1 MKRIIPRNNPIST
14 VIKNF
19 INKDSGK
26 VTAAKREIQRRFAG
40 LDWKDQKK
48 IILAY
53 LDSCKS
59 DREWIY
65 LRMYLNWD
73 DVFLPK
79 AKEVWE
85 KYHEFRCSWSVIRYF
100 PEEYLLEN
108 MSSFNA
114 PRDYYFLCLRLGHRQ
129 DFTIDRTR
137 LTNKDYIGVLHHN
150 RLPIEDDEALD
161 LLFETVHDIC
171 VNENFNRR
179 YDLIENRYYI
189 PTNIYSIKSFHD
201 IGESLYYLKEM
212 GRFRVVEDFCK
223 WNDEIVCRNMTE
235 GPEIKELASL
245 IKDEDVIECAGIA
258 KKYGYLAWDDK
269 YKQPGDPLP
278 EKMLKHIRS
287 TEYHSI
293 IPKDESSFEN
303 SLQEDEVPF

>member
-1 MKRIIPRNNPIST
+1 
-14 VIKNF
+14 
-19 INKDSGK
+19 
-26 VTAAKREIQRRFAG
+26 
-40 LDWKDQKK
+40 
-48 IILAY
+48 
-53 LDSCKS
+53 
-59 DREWIY
+59 
-65 LRMYLNWD
+65 MYLNWD
-73 DVFLPK
+73 DAFLPK

-114 PRDYYFLCLRLGHRQ
+114 PKDYYFLCLRLGHRQ

-235 GPEIKELASL
+235 GPEIKKLASL

-258 KKYGYLAWDDK
+258 KNMAILLWMTSTSNMEIHCPRRCSSTFA
-269 YKQPGDPLP
+269 QQNTIASS
-278 EKMLKHIRS
+278 LKTNHLSKILCKRMKFLFNNHGLS
-287 TEYHSI
+287 HYTTYPRRFGSHWLGH
-293 IPKDESSFEN
+293 PRN
-303 SLQEDEVPF
+303 GNG